1 MSEPK
6 RDTSAVGKTPTERD
20 GRADDADIETQIE
33 EGVEELAATFGAG
46 PKAAPKPEG
55 PMEGQQL
62 AP

>member
-6 RDTSAVGKTPTERD
+6 RETSTKATATRD
-20 GRADDADIETQIE
+20 GRTDDDDIETQIE
-33 EGVEELAATFGAG
+33 DGVEELAATFGAG

>member
-1 MSEPK
+1 MNEPQRPK
-6 RDTSAVGKTPTERD
+6 ATGGKARAETD
-20 GRADDADIETQIE
+20 GRTGDDIETQIE
-33 EGVEELAATFGAG
+33 DGVEELAATFGAG